1 MNTPL
6 QKVLKKLDNAT
17 EFDEAVAEYLTKRVN
32 VLKHIVKYNKRT
44 VVPILVVF
52 GLLCIQLGRWIG

>member
-6 QKVLKKLDNAT
+6 QKVLKKLDDAT